1 MSPIFKRELLF
12 PPTQK
17 LLAHTLNLL
26 QQRKNAKEIFQ
37 IYKNLIFYCHSE
49 QPLQTTYV
57 SSALELT
64 LLTSEVIF
72 VTIFGTY
79 LQNFIIQYIIVG
91 KNLGA
96 RVLATTRSASK
107 FRAGNNVI
115 TLQSVSS
122 CSGAFTLESKTSAIY
137 QLHKICVCVLLHC
150 KFHTDFFLYCY
161 MQMLQRG
168 MKNLT

>member
-1 MSPIFKRELLF
+1 MTHLTVTLSSVLR
-12 PPTQK
+12 
-17 LLAHTLNLL
+17 LNLIIPSSSHKSWQSTNPNL
-26 QQRKNAKEIFQ
+26 VTQQRFLKLISISYLIFQ
-37 IYKNLIFYCHSE
+37 DCHSE
-49 QPLQTTYV
+49 QPPQTTYV

-150 KFHTDFFLYCY
+150 KFHTDFFLYY
-161 MQMLQRG
+161 RE
-168 MKNLT
+168 